1 MNHGSEFL
9 AELESV
15 LEELT
20 AWRGNPEKG
29 HKIPNAVWDQA
40 TVLAKKYGVQAVSKV
55 LKLSHADLKRH
66 VTGGEGRPR
75 PQTALRPA
83 FIEVKPGSPSEG
95 YGEGLACVI
104 ELTKG
109 SGTRLRISLPSAGSV
124 DWCRIKEAFL
134 GA

>member
-1 MNHGSEFL
+1 MSNDTGVEFL
-9 AELESV
+9 AEMEPVREALA
-15 LEELT
+15 T
-20 AWRGNPEKG
+20 WRANSRKG
-29 HKIPNAVWDQA
+29 HKIPDAVWDQA
-40 TVLAKKYGVQAVSKV
+40 AVLAKKYGIQAVSKV

-66 VTGGEGRPR
+66 VTGGEGCPR
-75 PQTALRPA
+75 PQTGLRPA
-83 FIEVKPGSPSEG
+83 FIEVQPESPGER
-95 YGEGLACVI
+95 LACII

>member
-1 MNHGSEFL
+1 MGPSGSFG
-9 AELESV
+9 
-15 LEELT
+15 EEV
-20 AWRGNPEKG
+20 WR
-29 HKIPNAVWDQA
+29 
-40 TVLAKKYGVQAVSKV
+40 TQAVSKV

-66 VTGGEGRPR
+66 VNGGEVRPR
-75 PQTALRPA
+75 PENALRPA
-83 FIEVKPGSPSEG
+83 FIEVKPESP
-95 YGEGLACVI
+95 GEGLACVI

>member
-1 MNHGSEFL
+1 MSADSGSEFL
-9 AELESV
+9 AEMEPV
-15 LEELT
+15 LEALA
-20 AWRGNPEKG
+20 AWRVNSGG
-29 HKIPNAVWDQA
+29 GSKIPGTVWDQA

-55 LKLSHADLKRH
+55 LKLSYGDLKRH

-75 PQTALRPA
+75 AETGLKCA
-83 FIEVKPGSPSEG
+83 FIEVKPESPS
-95 YGEGLACVI
+95 EGLACVI

-109 SGTRLRISLPSAGSV
+109 SGTRMRISLQSAGSV